1 MRAAA
6 VDAPDSAWPSRGTL
20 ELRDVRLRYTPGG
33 PLVLRGVSLA
43 ANAGERVGIVG
54 RTGAGK
60 SSLLLAI
67 FRMAPVEG
75 QARLRPPRSF
85 LFRHRPCRLFPVPSP
100 AISPQ
105 VLIDGLNVLSDASGL
120 SRRALRARLGMI
132 PQAACLLLPLP
143 TLAPAATTLLLCNQS
158 PPDLAAGRVALL
170 GLAPLQPRR
179 RRRVR

>member
-6 VDAPDSAWPSRGTL
+6 VDAPDSAWPTRGTL
-20 ELRDVRLRYTPGG
+20 ELRDVRLRYTSGG

-75 QARLRPPRSF
+75 QACLSAPP
-85 LFRHRPCRLFPVPSP
+85 
-100 AISPQ
+100 
-105 VLIDGLNVLSDASGL
+105 
-120 SRRALRARLGMI
+120 
-132 PQAACLLLPLP
+132 LLPLY
-143 TLAPAATTLLLCNQS
+143 A
-158 PPDLAAGRVALL
+158 RVASPYHL
-170 GLAPLQPRR
+170 PRSR
-179 RRRVR
+179 LRCSSTG